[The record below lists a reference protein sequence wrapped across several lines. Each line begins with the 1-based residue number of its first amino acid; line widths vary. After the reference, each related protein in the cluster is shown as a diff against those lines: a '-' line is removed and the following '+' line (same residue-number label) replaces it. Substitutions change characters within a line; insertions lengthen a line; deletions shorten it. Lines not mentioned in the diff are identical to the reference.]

1 MLQKLL
7 SSYCAW
13 RLLFCPHYLHA
24 WNFET
29 HANLGSVG
37 ALESCQSFEEPCT
50 GAAISKGWC
59 LLQIPRRGRYKP
71 LPTPLCSG
79 REYVNTGCLQ
89 RLTQT
94 RDLSSAG
101 SWEAFLVPANRSA
114 FHERNP
120 RANIVLPES
129 LQWTGH
135 FLYSHTKTCIQ
146 MNDVALTCV
155 LALYFSAWFSPV
167 TGLKRSERLYHN
179 FLL

>member
-13 RLLFCPHYLHA
+13 RLRFCSHYLHA

-59 LLQIPRRGRYKP
+59 LLQIPRRDRYKP

-79 REYVNTGCLQ
+79 KEYANTVCLQ

-94 RDLSSAG
+94 WDLSSAG
-101 SWEAFLVPANRSA
+101 SWEAFLVLYLPTAVLSMSA
-114 FHERNP
+114 IPVLMYCQKVCSELGTFFTAIP
-120 RANIVLPES
+120 R
-129 LQWTGH
+129 
-135 FLYSHTKTCIQ
+135 
-146 MNDVALTCV
+146 
-155 LALYFSAWFSPV
+155 LAYEWMKSPWHV
-167 TGLKRSERLYHN
+167 S
-179 FLL
+179 